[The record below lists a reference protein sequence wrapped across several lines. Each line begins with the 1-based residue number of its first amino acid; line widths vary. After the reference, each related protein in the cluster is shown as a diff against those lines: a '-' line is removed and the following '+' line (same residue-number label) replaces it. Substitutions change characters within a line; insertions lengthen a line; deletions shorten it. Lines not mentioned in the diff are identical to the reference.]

1 LAQAAILLP
10 VTALVILTLGI
21 GCRLLYVRIM
31 AVRRG
36 DISAAFYKLNRG
48 GRLPDHVARVS
59 QNVDN
64 LLELPVL
71 FYVAALLIYITQ
83 SVDVFY
89 TAMAWLYVVLR
100 VVHSGIHTTYNNV
113 LHRAWAFLG
122 GFVVL
127 VIIWL
132 RLLVQLVLD

>member
-1 LAQAAILLP
+1 LAQTAIFLP
-10 VTALVILTLGI
+10 ATALVILTLGI
-21 GCRLLYVRIM
+21 GSRLFYVRIM

-48 GRLPDHVARVS
+48 GRLPDYVARVS
-59 QNVDN
+59 QNYDN

-71 FYVAALLIYITQ
+71 FYVAAFLIYATQ

-89 TAMAWLYVVLR
+89 TTMAWVFVGLR

-113 LHRAWAFLG
+113 LHRAWVFLG
-122 GFVVL
+122 GFIVL

-132 RLLVQLVLD
+132 RLLSQLILD